1 MNARRF
7 IMGLAARKCTLCG
20 LPLGLK
26 PDDAHAVCK
35 RMIGEYAPVFKKLVP
50 TPFDAV
56 RLVNLLAS
64 PPAQR
69 DIAFLDGDD
78 RWPAYRDPARWN
90 SFYVAKRALFFAR
103 KHAPRGSPTHERLV
117 DAVDNAL
124 EHFRVYEGAKEYGPE
139 WVDMRKA
146 QLAIILHAFGADTAK
161 LFEKE

>member
-78 RWPAYRDPARWN
+78 RWPAYRDPAGWN
-90 SFYVAKRALFFAR
+90 SLHAAKRAMFFAR
-103 KHAPRGSPTHERLV
+103 KHAPRSLPAYARLADV
-117 DAVDNAL
+117 ACNAL
-124 EHFRVYEGAKEYGPE
+124 EHFRVYEGAKDHGPDMIE
-139 WVDMRKA
+139 MRKA